1 MSSRLWK
8 TFLGVVGIVILSC
21 SILRA
26 QELNIAGKSITLEA
40 QFEKAL
46 EEYEQLSAE
55 VSKKKLTLVTPLNG
69 KRMRVSQLRNQTD
82 MLLLKRSERLS
93 LVERI
98 EEQNTGQA
106 DQIDFIDALVVDHL
120 SNFDTLIHPAEDQLY
135 RPRFTELRNKKNEG
149 ASREEQMLAQLEV
162 IDLSFER
169 IEKALGG
176 YSFDGKA
183 VNEAGDILEGSIS
196 LTGPT
201 AYFAGGD
208 KQSVGELEFETNSLL
223 PELSTVPDIAIDQI
237 NALSSGGSTVFPIDI
252 TLGQA
257 KEFGQTEWS
266 LGQHVEKGGMVGY
279 VILGFAAVALL
290 IVLVKMLDLSRVRGL
305 HSVPV
310 ADLIE
315 HRLTQGNDEALAL
328 AEKKPFPANRVLSVA
343 LKYADHQSDVIE
355 EVIIG
360 EIRNVKTR
368 LERLLPFLAI
378 IAATSPLMGLLGTV
392 VGMIKT
398 FSLITVFGSG
408 NAQSF
413 SAGISEALV
422 TTEFG
427 LIVAIPALILHG
439 VLLRS
444 AREKLGSLEDLAS
457 EFVISLQESRKESA

>member
-1 MSSRLWK
+1 
-8 TFLGVVGIVILSC
+8 V
-21 SILRA
+21 
-26 QELNIAGKSITLEA
+26 
-40 QFEKAL
+40 
-46 EEYEQLSAE
+46 
-55 VSKKKLTLVTPLNG
+55 
-69 KRMRVSQLRNQTD
+69 
-82 MLLLKRSERLS
+82 
-93 LVERI
+93 
-98 EEQNTGQA
+98 
-106 DQIDFIDALVVDHL
+106 
-120 SNFDTLIHPAEDQLY
+120 
-135 RPRFTELRNKKNEG
+135 
-149 ASREEQMLAQLEV
+149 
-162 IDLSFER
+162 
-169 IEKALGG
+169 
-176 YSFDGKA
+176 
-183 VNEAGDILEGSIS
+183 
-196 LTGPT
+196 
-201 AYFAGGD
+201 
-208 KQSVGELEFETNSLL
+208 
-223 PELSTVPDIAIDQI
+223 
-237 NALSSGGSTVFPIDI
+237 
-252 TLGQA
+252 
-257 KEFGQTEWS
+257 
-266 LGQHVEKGGMVGY
+266 
-279 VILGFAAVALL
+279 VALL

-305 HSVPV
+305 HGVPV

-315 HRLTQGNDEALAL
+315 HRLTKGNEEALAL